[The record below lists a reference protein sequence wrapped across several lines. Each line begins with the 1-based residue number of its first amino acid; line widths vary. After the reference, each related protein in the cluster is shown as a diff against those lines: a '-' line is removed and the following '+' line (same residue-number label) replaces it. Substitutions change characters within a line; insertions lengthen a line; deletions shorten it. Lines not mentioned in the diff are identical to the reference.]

1 MHNERQKDELKV
13 CNGFYDKE
21 PRNLFKN
28 FLMSN
33 NAEKMLE
40 ELIGTIANEHFK
52 DELKGSHINFG
63 MEKGA
68 LVLTVWDDDG
78 YPMFESDL
86 SAEDFIDN
94 VYLEICDWEKTN
106 NMADI
111 FESWAVRL
119 RELNGD
125 YDEEEHG

>member
-1 MHNERQKDELKV
+1 MHNERQKDELKI

-33 NAEKMLE
+33 NSEKMLE

-52 DELKGSHINFG
+52 DELKGSHVGFS

-68 LVLTVWDDDG
+68 LVLTVWDDVG
-78 YPMFESDL
+78 FPMLESDM
-86 SAEDFIDN
+86 SAEDFIEN
-94 VYLEICDWEKTN
+94 ACSEVWDWKERD